1 MRTLSNLDFL
11 ELWERGAVLH
21 PLDRALLA
29 ISMATPSEE
38 YDALAAW
45 PLGRRNAALSQ
56 LRRACFGRTLAGWVA
71 CPECGERLEFSLDSE
86 KLYDNPQGIAEEIV
100 IDGRRFRSLTSRDL
114 AEIVSES
121 DAETAALKLVRQCCF
136 DDGGFDLAKLSAEE
150 ADAISERLELA
161 DPLAETLL
169 EMQCVECGHCWNEPL
184 DMAAWLWTEIEAR
197 SRRLLLDVHALAT
210 AYGWSETEILSL
222 SEQRRALYIEMV
234 QA

>member
-21 PLDRALLA
+21 PLDRALLV
-29 ISMATPSEE
+29 ISMAVPGED
-38 YDALAAW
+38 YDTLAAW
-45 PLGRRNAALSQ
+45 PLGRRNIALHQ
-56 LRRACFGRTLAGWVA
+56 LRRACFGRMLAGWVA

-86 KLYDNPQGIAEEIV
+86 KLYGDLQSITEEIV
-100 IDGRRFRSLTSRDL
+100 IDGRRFRPLNTRDL
-114 AEIVSES
+114 AEIVNES
-121 DAETAALKLVRQCCF
+121 DEETVALKLVRQCCL
-136 DDGGFDLAKLSAEE
+136 DDSGLDLGESSAEDAE
-150 ADAISERLELA
+150 AISERLEQA
-161 DPLAETLL
+161 DPFAETLL
-169 EMQCVECGHCWNEPL
+169 ELQCVECGHGWNEPL

-222 SEQRRALYIEMV
+222 SEQRRAMYIEMV

>member
-29 ISMATPSEE
+29 ICMAMPGEE

-45 PLGRRNAALSQ
+45 SLGKRNAALSQ

-86 KLYDNPQGIAEEIV
+86 KLYDNPHGIAEEIV

-114 AEIVSES
+114 AEIVNES
-121 DAETAALKLVRQCCF
+121 DAETAALKLVRQCCL
-136 DDGGFDLAKLSAEE
+136 DDGGFDLGKLSVE
-150 ADAISERLELA
+150 DANTISERLEQA